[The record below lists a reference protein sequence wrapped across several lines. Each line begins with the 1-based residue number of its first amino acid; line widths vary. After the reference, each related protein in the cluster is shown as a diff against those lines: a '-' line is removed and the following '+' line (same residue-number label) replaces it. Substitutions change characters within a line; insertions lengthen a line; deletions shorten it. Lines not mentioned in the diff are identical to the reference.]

1 MPKKGPGTSLI
12 KQTTVVLLF
21 GLALLCK
28 ETAIIIPLLL
38 ILYEV
43 FFRRAS
49 LKTVV
54 SPFFLLLATMGVG
67 YLVLRMQILDGGG
80 FSYFEGMPVWSRL
93 ITMCDV
99 FFMYIKLCIWPYPLC
114 PFYEWALLPPI
125 EDPFCKRALLGVSA
139 ALAYLITTILIVR
152 RWSRNRFS
160 NQKTT
165 PYTIVAFALCFFL
178 ATLLPVLQFVP
189 ILNVAAERFLYLGSF
204 SYCLVLGLLFQYLL
218 RKKQDSILRIAA
230 IVMMCV
236 YCLLLTTI
244 TVVRNE
250 DWFSDESLSRATL
263 KEFPNS
269 LSARISFSRILME
282 KKKYKEALGHARAAA
297 KIAPSLRAPKEL
309 VESASKALNSSSEVT
324 PSDKRTRT
332 DDPTRNKPDE

>member
-1 MPKKGPGTSLI
+1 
-12 KQTTVVLLF
+12 
-21 GLALLCK
+21 
-28 ETAIIIPLLL
+28 
-38 ILYEV
+38 
-43 FFRRAS
+43 
-49 LKTVV
+49 
-54 SPFFLLLATMGVG
+54 
-67 YLVLRMQILDGGG
+67 
-80 FSYFEGMPVWSRL
+80 
-93 ITMCDV
+93 
-99 FFMYIKLCIWPYPLC
+99 
-114 PFYEWALLPPI
+114 
-125 EDPFCKRALLGVSA
+125 
-139 ALAYLITTILIVR
+139 
-152 RWSRNRFS
+152 
-160 NQKTT
+160 
-165 PYTIVAFALCFFL
+165 L

-309 VESASKALNSSSEVT
+309 VESASKALNSSTEVT